1 VRSDQIRSDRHPFLL
16 VGRASTRPR
25 HGIRLLDD
33 TGRRAEREYAAARP
47 APPRHPWP
55 PGSGGYA
62 AEGDHPKDY
71 AGVGRRGEKLDLW
84 ANMPARTSAFAP
96 RAVEHGWGTDAD
108 AVPRCPRSTTGT
120 GGGGHRPSLS
130 CTAPGR
136 SPSAGVQPR
145 HRSHNH
151 TKQITR
157 RMEVEPTANLI
168 YKSGSLEREPK
179 GNCYFTTTPSRRRD
193 HTCDPSA
200 TRHQDKRSFDSNADL
215 SIAFARC
222 LVAVECLIN

>member
-1 VRSDQIRSDRHPFLL
+1 MPP
-16 VGRASTRPR
+16 RARRR
-25 HGIRLLDD
+25 HGIR
-33 TGRRAEREYAAARP
+33 
-47 APPRHPWP
+47 
-55 PGSGGYA
+55 
-62 AEGDHPKDY
+62 
-71 AGVGRRGEKLDLW
+71 GRRGRGDMLRKETTQRITRGSVVEGRSSICGRICRRVLAPLRRAPW
-84 ANMPARTSAFAP
+84 NTGGEPTQMPCRDARDRP
-96 RAVEHGWGTDAD
+96 
-108 AVPRCPRSTTGT
+108 TGT
-120 GGGGHRPSLS
+120 GGARRPRARATTWRCHRPSLS

>member
-108 AVPRCPRSTTGT
+108 TVPRCPRSTTGT
-120 GGGGHRPSLS
+120 GGARRPRARANNLALPPTVAFVYGTGSIAVSWRPAPSPLTQSYKTDYTPHGGGTNSKFNLQIRF
-130 CTAPGR
+130 
-136 SPSAGVQPR
+136 AGKRTERQLLFYYHAVEAS
-145 HRSHNH
+145 RSHM
-151 TKQITR
+151 R
-157 RMEVEPTANLI
+157 
-168 YKSGSLEREPK
+168 SLTD
-179 GNCYFTTTPSRRRD
+179 GNTPSG
-193 HTCDPSA
+193 
-200 TRHQDKRSFDSNADL
+200 
-215 SIAFARC
+215 
-222 LVAVECLIN
+222 